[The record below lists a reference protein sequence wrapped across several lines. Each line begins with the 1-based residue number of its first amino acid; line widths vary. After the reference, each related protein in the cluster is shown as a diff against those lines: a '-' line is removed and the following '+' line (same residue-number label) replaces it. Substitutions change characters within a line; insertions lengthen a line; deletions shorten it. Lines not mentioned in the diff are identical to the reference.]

1 MRRLLPLVLAL
12 VSIAHTASAYD
23 QPVHEWLSRR
33 GYGGPAQLDDD
44 PAQAQAAVDAL
55 RRRVYRAGANATD
68 PALRARFLAR
78 YPDEAQFDARAW
90 KRFLMLNPDKRVAGL
105 DETPLPTGRVGAD
118 LYALASRLPDD
129 DERNRERYR
138 HGTDGA
144 VQKDAWGRPLP
155 DDPAALE
162 MGGLAGLSSQAH
174 AHYQLPALQFSDDP
188 DVLKRDPRRFA
199 IPPTVHTFG
208 AEMAE
213 SYTLLALLAARLPA
227 GARLSVVL
235 AGAAAHHIEDTANQI
250 HTVQVGLYDF
260 FVDAT
265 LEAYKRELASIG
277 GLVGAHPTRNEIGIQ
292 IISNHHTLLEAL
304 FKKHLLIEGDPV
316 RTAAERAPGDPA
328 FTAALDAIPSG
339 CTPGFA
345 HALVMQ
351 LAEQSSR
358 EGPTVYAEIRK
369 AADRRWSRAGAVYE
383 PATDDPDAALHAAAD
398 LNRFFELEV
407 RGVGRSDEALR
418 AWWRRTTACATA
430 GVDSDTIIAEQ
441 LIATRLATLDAIDA
455 RAAAYA
461 PKPPATARITWWVP
475 ALYAGLLAL
484 LALIV
489 RRVRRR
495 RRAR

>member
-1 MRRLLPLVLAL
+1 MRRLLPLAL
-12 VSIAHTASAYD
+12 IALSVGSARAYD

-33 GYGGPAQLDDD
+33 AYGGPAQLDDD
-44 PAQAQAAVDAL
+44 PARAQAAVDAL
-55 RRRVYRAGANATD
+55 RRRVYRAGAHATD
-68 PALRARFLAR
+68 PALRKRFLDR
-78 YPDEAQFDARAW
+78 YPDEARFDAAAW

-105 DETPLPTGRVGAD
+105 DETPLPAARTGAD

-138 HGTDGA
+138 HGADGT
-144 VQKDAWGRPLP
+144 VQRDAWGRPLP
-155 DDPAALE
+155 DDPATLE
-162 MGGLAGLSSQAH
+162 MGSLSGLSSQAH

-213 SYTLLALLAARLPA
+213 TYTFLSVLAARLPA

-265 LEAYKRELASIG
+265 LEAYKRELASLG

-304 FKKHLLIEGDPV
+304 FKKHLLTAGDPV
-316 RTAAERAPGDPA
+316 RTAAENAPSDPA
-328 FTAALDAIPSG
+328 FTAALDTVPSG

-345 HALVMQ
+345 RAIVMQ
-351 LAEQSSR
+351 LAEHSSR
-358 EGPTVYAEIRK
+358 EGPTIYAEIRK

-383 PATDDPDAALHAAAD
+383 PATDDPDAALRAAAD
-398 LNRFFELEV
+398 LTRFFDLEV

-418 AWWRRTTACATA
+418 AWWRRAGSCAGA
-430 GVDSDTIIAEQ
+430 GDDTETILAEH
-441 LIATRLATLDAIDA
+441 LIATRLATLDAMDQRFA
-455 RAAAYA
+455 GYT

-475 ALYAGLLAL
+475 ALYGAL
-484 LALIV
+484 VLIV
-489 RRVRRR
+489 ALVVRRARRR